1 MRQPATLSWWAGDS
15 DDGDKHTHAIRER
28 ERRFGG
34 GGGDRSTDGGVG
46 SPIGAAAEVGRS
58 SGSCITGRRGVWF
71 PIMMMFNR

>member
-1 MRQPATLSWWAGDS
+1 MTETSTPTRFE
-15 DDGDKHTHAIRER
+15 KER
-28 ERRFGG
+28 DASE

-58 SGSCITGRRGVWF
+58 SGSCVTGRRGVWF